1 MIQMKLLSWN
11 LNGLKSAIQKGL
23 MDIILSG
30 NFDIMA
36 FQEIKNDG
44 KSLPIEFSTSGYD
57 INSNPA
63 KRAGY
68 SGTMTMS
75 KMAPLGI
82 STEMSMDEGRVLT
95 TEFEDFYLLN
105 CYFPNS
111 RRDLSRLEMKLD
123 FDRNFARYTSRLE
136 CKKPVIICGDL
147 NVAHTELDI
156 ARPGDNHRSAG
167 FTDEERAW
175 MTEFLNEGHVDTFR
189 IFHKEGGQYSWWS
202 YMHNARA
209 KNIGW
214 RIDYFIVSKSME
226 KNVKDSG
233 ILQDITGSDHAPIY
247 LEVEF

>member
-1 MIQMKLLSWN
+1 MKLLSWN

-23 MDIILSG
+23 MDMVLSG
-30 NFDIMA
+30 EFDIMA
-36 FQEIKNDG
+36 FQEIKSDG
-44 KSLPIEFSTSGYD
+44 KNLPVEFSTSGYK
-57 INSNPA
+57 ITTNSA
-63 KRAGY
+63 KRPGY
-68 SGTMTMS
+68 SGTMTLS
-75 KMAPLGI
+75 KMNPLSI
-82 STEMSMDEGRVLT
+82 STELSMDEGRVLT
-95 TEFEDFYLLN
+95 TEFEGFYFLN

-111 RRDLSRLEMKLD
+111 RRDLSRLQMKLE
-123 FDRNFARYTSRLE
+123 FDRNFSEYIKELE
-136 CKKPVIICGDL
+136 KRKPVIICGDL

-156 ARPGDNHRSAG
+156 ARPDDNHRSAG

-189 IFHKEGGQYSWWS
+189 MFHKEGGQYSWWS

-214 RIDYFIVSKSME
+214 RIDYFIVSKSIE

-233 ILQDITGSDHAPIY
+233 IMQNITGSDHAPVY